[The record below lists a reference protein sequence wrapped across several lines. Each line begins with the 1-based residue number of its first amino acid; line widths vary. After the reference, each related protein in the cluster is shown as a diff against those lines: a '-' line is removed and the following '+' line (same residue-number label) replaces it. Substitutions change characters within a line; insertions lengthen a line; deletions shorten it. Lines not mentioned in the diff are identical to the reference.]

1 MNHASD
7 LGNWV
12 LAQDY
17 MGIAYLYSELLAGG
31 LRPQGGKD
39 DRASQGGH
47 PGDSQRMVHHGPDE
61 SGVALVI
68 ETF

>member
-1 MNHASD
+1 
-7 LGNWV
+7 
-12 LAQDY
+12 